1 MILWVRDNNHMQKRR
16 LILIGQCV
24 EAFGLI
30 VITGNLTW
38 LDRGY
43 SIFFVGVGCVCMGIS
58 QCILTAVIVP
68 EMYEAI
74 GNLPVGSKYNKEAIS
89 VYVSNLNMI
98 VTAICE
104 GIGFFTACVFGIGW
118 SYEYAFLGS
127 ALLTVCLVATQA
139 MIYWCDCT
147 RKSEPEKK
155 NERD

>member
-74 GNLPVGSKYNKEAIS
+74 GNFPLGNKYNKEAIS

-104 GIGFFTACVFGIGW
+104 GIGFFTACIFGIGW
-118 SYEYAFLGS
+118 SYEYTFLGS
-127 ALLTVCLVATQA
+127 ALLTVCLAATQA
-139 MIYWCDCT
+139 IIYWCDCT
-147 RKSEPEKK
+147 RKPEPEKK
-155 NERD
+155 R